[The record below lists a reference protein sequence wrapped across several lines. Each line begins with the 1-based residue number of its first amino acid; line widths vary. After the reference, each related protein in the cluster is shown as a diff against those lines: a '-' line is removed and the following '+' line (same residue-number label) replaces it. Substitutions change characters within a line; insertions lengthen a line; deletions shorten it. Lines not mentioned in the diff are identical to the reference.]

1 MAVKAV
7 VFDLGGTLIEYSGTY
22 GRWPDLETPGFTAAY
37 DYLRSQGVD
46 LPDFARFRDFGFAT
60 LPGRWQ
66 DATAGAQ
73 NLRLIDFLAE
83 VSQLCGVEVVEPA
96 WLVEAAERYQAAVQA
111 QATLMPGAPETVT
124 QLKAEGYKLGLISNT
139 MFAGKAHEADLERFG
154 LIDYFDTMLFSAD
167 VNKWKPNPEPFIH
180 VLEDLGVAPGA
191 AVFVGDD
198 PANDVIGGQRAGMRT
213 VYYASSDRFPQPPE
227 AQPDARIESLAEL
240 LPILARWQKR
250 SQPQSPQ

>member
-1 MAVKAV
+1 MTVSAV
-7 VFDLGGTLIEYSGTY
+7 VFDLGGTLIEYAGTY
-22 GRWPDLETPGFTAAY
+22 ERWPDLETPGFTAAY
-37 DYLRSQGVD
+37 DYLRGQGVE
-46 LPDFARFRDFGFAT
+46 LPDFTRFRDLGFAA

-66 DATAGAQ
+66 GATAGAQ

-83 VSQLCGVEVVEPA
+83 VTQVCGVEAVEPA
-96 WLVEAAERYQAAVQA
+96 WLMEAAERYQAAVQA
-111 QATLMPGAPETVT
+111 QAAPLPGARETVAH
-124 QLKAEGYKLGLISNT
+124 LKAEGYKLGLISNT

-180 VLEDLGVAPGA
+180 VLEDLGVAPRA

-213 VYYASSDRFPQPPE
+213 VYYASSGRFSHPPE
-227 AQPDARIESLAEL
+227 AQPDARIENLAEL
-240 LPILARWQKR
+240 PPILARWQAR
-250 SQPQSPQ
+250 HP